1 MTDHIG
7 WTDER
12 VELLKKLWAEGFSA
26 SKISRIL
33 NGGFSRSAI
42 IGKAYRLG
50 LAGRSHASTTRAS
63 FKQRKAKASKVG
75 KRPGEF
81 TFSSK
86 ASAKNSGPEFT
97 PEPVV
102 FVPEV
107 LPDKLFMLAD
117 WDEAGCK
124 WPYSI
129 DPKSTARFGC
139 THAKELGMPYC
150 ANHVR
155 RATSQASV
163 SARRSNLVTGRGIEG
178 SGGDSG
184 SKSESPPVSKFEAV
198 D

>member
-7 WTDER
+7 WSDER

-117 WDEAGCK
+117 WDEAGCR
-124 WPYSI
+124 WPYSV
-129 DPKSTARFGC
+129 DAKSTARFGC
-139 THAKELGMPYC
+139 THSKEPGMPYC

-155 RATSQASV
+155 RATNQPSV

-178 SGGDSG
+178 SGPQG
-184 SKSESPPVSKFEAV
+184 SQKVETGVQRETEGV
-198 D
+198 E